1 MKQRSRLVVSLVS
14 LVLAAGCSRKAPQ
27 ETLPDERAASPES
40 RPPGTPHAG
49 TPDAG
54 TPDAGTPEPEE
65 ESSIGPAIGGV
76 RIGGTAPLPDLKMLS
91 VDGKHVSLAD
101 VRGKKGLLVVFTC
114 NACPYVRAWEERIV
128 TLGNEYIGHGVG
140 VIAVNAN
147 DPGRVPEDG
156 FEAMKTRAK
165 ERGMK
170 YPYAVDGMSDL
181 ARAFGATRT
190 PEAFLF
196 GADGK
201 LAYHGTIDDNAQAP
215 NQVTEQYLK
224 NALAAV
230 VSGQPVPV
238 PETKSM
244 GCSIKFR
251 S

>member
-1 MKQRSRLVVSLVS
+1 MRSRAVGLIGMASLA
-14 LVLAAGCSRKAPQ
+14 LAVGCSRKEAPQ
-27 ETLPDERAASPES
+27 ETLPPARPAPPAATLPEV
-40 RPPGTPHAG
+40 PH
-49 TPDAG
+49 
-54 TPDAGTPEPEE
+54 PEE
-65 ESSIGPAIGGV
+65 EEASIGPAISGV
-76 RIGGTAPLPDLKMLS
+76 RIGDAAALPDLKMLS
-91 VDGKHVSLAD
+91 VDGRQVSLAE
-101 VRGKKGLLVVFTC
+101 VRGRKGLLVVFTC
-114 NACPYVRAWEERIV
+114 NACPYARAWEQRIV

-147 DPGRVPEDG
+147 DPGLMPEES
-156 FEAMKTRAK
+156 FEAMKARAT

-170 YPYAVDGMSDL
+170 YPYAVDGTSAL

-201 LAYHGTIDDNAQAP
+201 LAYHGTIDDNAQSP
-215 NQVTEQYLK
+215 DQVTEQYLR

-230 VSGQPVPV
+230 VSGEPVPV

-251 S
+251 G